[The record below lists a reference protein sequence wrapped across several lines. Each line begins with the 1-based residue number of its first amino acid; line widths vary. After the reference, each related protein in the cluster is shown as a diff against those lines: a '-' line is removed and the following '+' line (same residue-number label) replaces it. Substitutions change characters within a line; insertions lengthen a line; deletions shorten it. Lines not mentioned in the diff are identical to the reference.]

1 MTTTIT
7 NTVPATRSG
16 ARRKLKRIRE
26 AEHDL
31 RVQHDHARQVLSE
44 AFRRLRPWSDIS
56 DRPGV
61 ARAFARLDA
70 IEAETERLRMLHDR
84 IIEELKP

>member
-31 RVQHDHARQVLSE
+31 RVQHDHARQVLIATPQTDE
-44 AFRRLRPWSDIS
+44 TGATR
-56 DRPGV
+56 V
-61 ARAFARLDA
+61 FARLEA
-70 IEAETERLRMLHDR
+70 IRAETERLRMLHDR
-84 IIEELKP
+84 IIEELEA